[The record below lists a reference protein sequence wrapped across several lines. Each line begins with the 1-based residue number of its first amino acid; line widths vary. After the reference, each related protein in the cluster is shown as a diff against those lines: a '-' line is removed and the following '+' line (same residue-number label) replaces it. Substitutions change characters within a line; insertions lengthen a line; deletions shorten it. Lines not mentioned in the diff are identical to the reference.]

1 MASISI
7 KLPAKLTTALAARR
21 RQDEPRR
28 VPWLAAWI
36 LADHRI
42 GGGTLPGGLG
52 DTASLLALAR
62 QHVDNGRDTWE
73 GETGLALFVEE
84 AKPTVL
90 SADTDAMN
98 AMPVGHD
105 AIPADTESSTPR
117 KKADISLHFV
127 GEDVTISSPS
137 SRYDA
142 MALHGWRRLLRH
154 LLIELVLQSPQPLC
168 QFSNLAT
175 SIQPLVLQTWSGPT
189 DGDARLPQATVIE
202 RFDLQCR
209 RHPDATAVRM
219 PGTPGITWSYE
230 TLREISLR
238 HAARLQA
245 LDVGAGDHVAM
256 LLSRRP
262 EAIALMLGILRLGA
276 VYVPIDPASPEQRL
290 SLMLEDSQPTLLL
303 VDAHTQP
310 HQLAL
315 AKARGV
321 PTLDIDCLDSDSGDT
336 DTLVGFDAVPR
347 LSERVSEQDLARYG
361 SPARQP
367 AYVMYTSGSTGTPKG
382 VVIPH
387 RAIVRLVY
395 RQYYA
400 PLGPKV
406 VMLHAAPLAFDAST
420 LEIWGPLLN
429 GGTCVVHPQAIPS
442 GAGLAETIRTERVNT
457 AWLTAAL
464 FNRIVDENPLHLQG
478 LRTLMTGGEA
488 LSPRHVRRAL
498 QTLPGLQLINGYGPT
513 ETTTF
518 AVTGPVSEHDLD
530 SHATVPLGRPINWTY
545 VRVLSPLGDAVPP
558 GLTGELYIGGPGV
571 ALGYLNRPDLTKE
584 RFVTDPFGGPHD
596 TLYRTGD
603 AVRWLDDGRLEYLG
617 RLDGQLKIRG
627 FRIEPG
633 EIEAVLASHPAVANA
648 AITDECPP
656 NGERRLVA
664 WLVAAAG
671 QTLPDD
677 DALRDHCRQRLPI
690 YMMPAR
696 FVAVP
701 QLPIT
706 LNGKLDRRAL
716 QAMETKDATL
726 VNTADAGFTED
737 TKVTGSDVTRDDTDL
752 AHSNQGKRE
761 IAASAASSTPHPVS
775 SAPRTTE
782 TPPRPESQA
791 DTGSQALTPALKRRL
806 EQRIIALL
814 EPILAI
820 RGLRAHDN
828 FFEVG
833 GSSLLA
839 AQALE
844 ALQQTFGPAI
854 GIEDFFGTPTVT
866 AFAAR
871 IAEGLPAAELQRI
884 LQPGGDTTSAGHA
897 SHQVHTDTASHAGMH
912 PDGQA
917 APGTD
922 DSAPHAARAGQA
934 HAAPPT
940 DEDERAIAIIGMAG
954 RFPGAASIEELWQNL
969 IAGRDGIR
977 HFRPEELDPSLPAS
991 LTGDPDY
998 VAARGVLDDVAR
1010 FDAAFFG
1017 IGPREAELMDPQQ
1030 RIFLELAWQCLEQGG
1045 QAPRDGDRQIG
1056 VFAGMY
1062 NATYFQRH
1070 LQHYPEKIA
1079 ALGEFQV
1086 MLDNEKDYIATRTA
1100 NRLDLR
1106 GPAVSVHTACST
1118 SLVAI
1123 VQAVQALRA
1132 GQCRM
1137 ALAGGAAVTAPV
1149 NSGYRHEAGS
1159 MLSPDGVTRSFDA
1172 DAQGT
1177 VFSDGAAVVLLK
1189 RLADARRDGDTVYAV
1204 IRGVGINN
1212 DGGNKASFTAVS
1224 VEGQHA
1230 VIRAALDDA
1239 GVPARS
1245 IQVVEAHGTATPMG
1259 DPVEV
1264 RALTRAW
1271 REETQ
1276 DTGFA
1281 VLSSLK
1287 SYIGHTV
1294 IAAGAS
1300 ATIKTVMALQHSL
1313 IPGTLH
1319 FRKPNP
1325 GLQLEQSPFRVTAEP
1340 TPWPATPG
1348 TPRRAAISAFGVGG
1362 TNAHIIIEEAPA
1374 DLALGAP
1381 ATGTAQAAAAPSGHT
1396 DEAPLAFLPLSA
1408 RTPTAL
1414 ATQRRQLAEH
1424 LRRLQATQART
1435 GAADDPAGKHDAT
1448 RASQDA
1454 DPFLSTALAN
1464 LSDISFT
1471 LAHGRSPLPH
1481 RQCVLARTLDEAI
1494 AALENDNAPDH
1505 IHATAAAQG
1514 PLVWLFPGQGAQYA
1528 AMGRQLYEQ
1537 EPVFARAFDEVV
1549 DAIGSLPGANGH
1561 PWLNTLIQ
1569 GAGQSA
1575 ENSGLPSDGQPTFH
1589 GPDTAID
1596 GRSRPD
1602 GHTSG
1607 EHPATS
1613 DAAPSSGDLPS
1624 GRTAGQP
1631 ETSAAP
1637 LTEARQGGADLRALV
1652 FHGSEADLAQTAL
1665 TQPALFAIEYALAR
1679 WWQHQGLLPDL
1690 LVGHSLG
1697 EFTAAVIAGVMPV
1710 ADAARLVA
1718 LRGQFIQALP
1728 AGAMLAVRQPAA
1740 EVAPRLTSELS
1751 IATINAPEA
1760 CVVAGPEAAIDALAR
1775 QLEAEGIANQRL
1787 KTSHAFH
1794 SAMMEPAVSPFERAV
1809 SRVRLSAPSIPI
1821 VSGRTGR
1828 PLTDAEATDPHWWA
1842 TQLRDTVRF
1851 ADAVQHVLAE
1861 SPDSIFLEVGPGR
1874 ILGNLVRRAAPG
1886 RKAPACVASLESAD
1900 DEVRS
1905 LARARARM
1913 WCLDRLPAASLA
1925 PVQGRRIPLPTYP
1938 FEGKRYWLDAPAAD
1952 GGIASIPP
1960 AAHATSGEAGAVPVA
1975 ATPSSS
1981 PAPTPTRTDSPLASP
1996 GLPVGGGLPLAR
2008 SSTPMAVSVPG
2019 TDHQGLITAAAAAIG
2034 ALRAALQVRAGQ
2046 STHAA
2051 MPPGTGPDAA
2061 ATHHAPGSPVLAH
2074 TTADTSSLS
2083 EKTNLLKQH
2092 THTMSTNDR
2101 QARLH
2106 QELADTI
2113 DEVCGITVGPEG
2125 RDSAFVDLGLDSLLL
2140 TQLALQIKRH
2150 FNAPI
2155 SFRQLMTDL
2164 PSPNAVVQHLDSIL
2178 PADAA
2183 VAAPATDS
2191 AVAAAPQLPAATA
2204 PTALPQT
2211 ASGMPAQASL
2221 LAPLAPAGAVDS
2233 VSHLLSQQLQLMEN
2247 QLRLLTG
2254 QPAMVAPAQ
2263 AVITATDAPVAN
2275 PPAGTPAAPAV
2286 AASGSTDADER
2297 PTDDPK
2303 RAFGA
2308 IARIY
2313 RQQHDALTPR
2323 QEARLDAFIKRYVDR
2338 TRASRD
2344 YTQKH
2349 RPHSADPRVVNGFRP
2364 RLKEMIYQIV
2374 IERSKGSHLWDL
2386 DGNEY
2391 VDALNGFGMSL
2402 FGWQPDF
2409 VLDAVRRQLDLGY
2422 EIGPQHP
2429 LSGPVTELVCEMT
2442 GFDRAALCNTGSE
2455 AVMGTVRIARTV
2467 TGRERIAVFAG
2478 SYHGIF
2484 DEVIVRLGARGR
2496 AMPAAPGIMP
2506 NTAANVVILEY
2517 GEPDALQ
2524 WVRDNADNLAA
2535 VLVEPV
2541 QSRRPDLQ
2549 PREFLHELRR
2559 ITAESGSLL
2568 IFDEVVTGFRTG
2580 PGGAQAHFDVRADL
2594 ASYGKV
2600 IGGGFPIG
2608 IIAGKRQYMDALDGG
2623 AWQYGDDSIPTVGV
2637 TYFAGTFVR
2646 HPLALAACHAVLSY
2660 LKEAGPELQRKLTE
2674 TTTKL
2679 ADSLNAFCQEHGAPI
2694 AVKHFAS
2701 VWRIVFTEDHPYQ
2714 DLLFA
2719 MMRSRGIHILDNFPC
2734 FMTTAHS
2741 EADIEAIR
2749 KAFCDSVLELQADGF
2764 LPGKP
2769 VQNAADT
2776 SSSFDPTKPPV
2787 PGARLGRDAQGKA
2800 AWFIA
2805 DPDRPGCYMQLKT
2818 RV

>member
-7 KLPAKLTTALAARR
+7 KLPAKLTTALAARQ

-137 SRYDA
+137 GRYDA

-219 PGTPGITWSYE
+219 PGTPGVTWNYE

-737 TKVTGSDVTRDDTDL
+737 TKVTDSDVTRDDTDL

-897 SHQVHTDTASHAGMH
+897 SHQVHTDTASHTGMH

-1340 TPWPATPG
+1340 T
-1348 TPRRAAISAFGVGG
+1348 
-1362 TNAHIIIEEAPA
+1362 
-1374 DLALGAP
+1374 
-1381 ATGTAQAAAAPSGHT
+1381 
-1396 DEAPLAFLPLSA
+1396 
-1408 RTPTAL
+1408 
-1414 ATQRRQLAEH
+1414 
-1424 LRRLQATQART
+1424 
-1435 GAADDPAGKHDAT
+1435 
-1448 RASQDA
+1448 
-1454 DPFLSTALAN
+1454 
-1464 LSDISFT
+1464 
-1471 LAHGRSPLPH
+1471 
-1481 RQCVLARTLDEAI
+1481 
-1494 AALENDNAPDH
+1494 
-1505 IHATAAAQG
+1505 
-1514 PLVWLFPGQGAQYA
+1514 
-1528 AMGRQLYEQ
+1528 
-1537 EPVFARAFDEVV
+1537 
-1549 DAIGSLPGANGH
+1549 
-1561 PWLNTLIQ
+1561 
-1569 GAGQSA
+1569 
-1575 ENSGLPSDGQPTFH
+1575 
-1589 GPDTAID
+1589 
-1596 GRSRPD
+1596 RP
-1602 GHTSG
+1602 
-1607 EHPATS
+1607 
-1613 DAAPSSGDLPS
+1613 
-1624 GRTAGQP
+1624 
-1631 ETSAAP
+1631 
-1637 LTEARQGGADLRALV
+1637 
-1652 FHGSEADLAQTAL
+1652 
-1665 TQPALFAIEYALAR
+1665 Y
-1679 WWQHQGLLPDL
+1679 
-1690 LVGHSLG
+1690 
-1697 EFTAAVIAGVMPV
+1697 
-1710 ADAARLVA
+1710 
-1718 LRGQFIQALP
+1718 
-1728 AGAMLAVRQPAA
+1728 
-1740 EVAPRLTSELS
+1740 
-1751 IATINAPEA
+1751 
-1760 CVVAGPEAAIDALAR
+1760 
-1775 QLEAEGIANQRL
+1775 
-1787 KTSHAFH
+1787 
-1794 SAMMEPAVSPFERAV
+1794 
-1809 SRVRLSAPSIPI
+1809 
-1821 VSGRTGR
+1821 
-1828 PLTDAEATDPHWWA
+1828 
-1842 TQLRDTVRF
+1842 
-1851 ADAVQHVLAE
+1851 
-1861 SPDSIFLEVGPGR
+1861 
-1874 ILGNLVRRAAPG
+1874 
-1886 RKAPACVASLESAD
+1886 
-1900 DEVRS
+1900 
-1905 LARARARM
+1905 
-1913 WCLDRLPAASLA
+1913 
-1925 PVQGRRIPLPTYP
+1925 
-1938 FEGKRYWLDAPAAD
+1938 
-1952 GGIASIPP
+1952 
-1960 AAHATSGEAGAVPVA
+1960 
-1975 ATPSSS
+1975 
-1981 PAPTPTRTDSPLASP
+1981 
-1996 GLPVGGGLPLAR
+1996 
-2008 SSTPMAVSVPG
+2008 
-2019 TDHQGLITAAAAAIG
+2019 
-2034 ALRAALQVRAGQ
+2034 
-2046 STHAA
+2046 
-2051 MPPGTGPDAA
+2051 
-2061 ATHHAPGSPVLAH
+2061 
-2074 TTADTSSLS
+2074 
-2083 EKTNLLKQH
+2083 
-2092 THTMSTNDR
+2092 
-2101 QARLH
+2101 
-2106 QELADTI
+2106 
-2113 DEVCGITVGPEG
+2113 
-2125 RDSAFVDLGLDSLLL
+2125 
-2140 TQLALQIKRH
+2140 
-2150 FNAPI
+2150 
-2155 SFRQLMTDL
+2155 
-2164 PSPNAVVQHLDSIL
+2164 
-2178 PADAA
+2178 
-2183 VAAPATDS
+2183 
-2191 AVAAAPQLPAATA
+2191 
-2204 PTALPQT
+2204 
-2211 ASGMPAQASL
+2211 
-2221 LAPLAPAGAVDS
+2221 
-2233 VSHLLSQQLQLMEN
+2233 
-2247 QLRLLTG
+2247 
-2254 QPAMVAPAQ
+2254 
-2263 AVITATDAPVAN
+2263 
-2275 PPAGTPAAPAV
+2275 
-2286 AASGSTDADER
+2286 
-2297 PTDDPK
+2297 
-2303 RAFGA
+2303 
-2308 IARIY
+2308 
-2313 RQQHDALTPR
+2313 
-2323 QEARLDAFIKRYVDR
+2323 
-2338 TRASRD
+2338 
-2344 YTQKH
+2344 
-2349 RPHSADPRVVNGFRP
+2349 
-2364 RLKEMIYQIV
+2364 
-2374 IERSKGSHLWDL
+2374 
-2386 DGNEY
+2386 
-2391 VDALNGFGMSL
+2391 
-2402 FGWQPDF
+2402 
-2409 VLDAVRRQLDLGY
+2409 
-2422 EIGPQHP
+2422 
-2429 LSGPVTELVCEMT
+2429 
-2442 GFDRAALCNTGSE
+2442 
-2455 AVMGTVRIARTV
+2455 
-2467 TGRERIAVFAG
+2467 
-2478 SYHGIF
+2478 
-2484 DEVIVRLGARGR
+2484 
-2496 AMPAAPGIMP
+2496 
-2506 NTAANVVILEY
+2506 
-2517 GEPDALQ
+2517 
-2524 WVRDNADNLAA
+2524 
-2535 VLVEPV
+2535 
-2541 QSRRPDLQ
+2541 
-2549 PREFLHELRR
+2549 
-2559 ITAESGSLL
+2559 
-2568 IFDEVVTGFRTG
+2568 
-2580 PGGAQAHFDVRADL
+2580 
-2594 ASYGKV
+2594 
-2600 IGGGFPIG
+2600 
-2608 IIAGKRQYMDALDGG
+2608 
-2623 AWQYGDDSIPTVGV
+2623 
-2637 TYFAGTFVR
+2637 
-2646 HPLALAACHAVLSY
+2646 
-2660 LKEAGPELQRKLTE
+2660 
-2674 TTTKL
+2674 
-2679 ADSLNAFCQEHGAPI
+2679 
-2694 AVKHFAS
+2694 
-2701 VWRIVFTEDHPYQ
+2701 
-2714 DLLFA
+2714 
-2719 MMRSRGIHILDNFPC
+2719 
-2734 FMTTAHS
+2734 
-2741 EADIEAIR
+2741 
-2749 KAFCDSVLELQADGF
+2749 
-2764 LPGKP
+2764 
-2769 VQNAADT
+2769 
-2776 SSSFDPTKPPV
+2776 
-2787 PGARLGRDAQGKA
+2787 
-2800 AWFIA
+2800 
-2805 DPDRPGCYMQLKT
+2805 
-2818 RV
+2818 